1 MDCWYELVEDV
12 IFANSFFALEE
23 TGLAYPSLSS
33 ADDDESKAMDAWLR
47 VFASGN
53 RVQEGKFFERNNFTQ
68 WDSAQRVPH
77 SNRVWRFADKVFG
90 AAWSAGL
97 LNAFVGQ
104 LGEPARRLAAR
115 ARRCTLLSQRCGR
128 SAD

>member
-53 RVQEGKFFERNNFTQ
+53 RVQEGKFFERNNLRSGIAR
-68 WDSAQRVPH
+68 SAFPI
-77 SNRVWRFADKVFG
+77 ATAFG
-90 AAWSAGL
+90 ASRTRCSGL
-97 LNAFVGQ
+97 HGAPDF
-104 LGEPARRLAAR
+104 
-115 ARRCTLLSQRCGR
+115 
-128 SAD
+128 